1 MIRRY
6 LRDVKDNNLKSPIS
20 LLSRNKFG
28 IGHTSNSLAP
38 MLSNCSVNHTQHVT
52 KKLHR
57 MITDYGNTP

>member
-6 LRDVKDNNLKSPIS
+6 LRDLKDNNLKSAIS

-28 IGHTSNSLAP
+28 IGHTSNLLAP
-38 MLSNCSVNHTQHVT
+38 MLSSFSVNHTQQVK
-52 KKLHR
+52 KKLHQ